1 VHSLAPY
8 IALLDVTQLFQSFS
22 VLLLVDVMHY
32 EVLVAFNVIC
42 KVNAL
47 LDLAMG
53 LQQLVKGVLVDVVF
67 VLLQEGSELSLL
79 SLDHR

>member
-1 VHSLAPY
+1 
-8 IALLDVTQLFQSFS
+8 
-22 VLLLVDVMHY
+22 MHY

-42 KVNAL
+42 EVNAL

-53 LQQLVKGVLVDVVF
+53 LQQLVQGVLVDVVL

-79 SLDHR
+79 GLNYREH